1 MKKSKWWHIKR
12 WFLRLRTNIREHRQ
26 WLKECEASS
35 QTAPTRDDL
44 VRLSSEIEPLE
55 EFEVQQTKEID
66 GDLILDRV
74 IYIVD
79 ILLLIAGISM
89 IIYAIIIAYLSV
101 INAEVIVYFAV
112 GTLSFMH
119 CLTDGVKNTHI
130 KF

>member
-1 MKKSKWWHIKR
+1 M
-12 WFLRLRTNIREHRQ
+12 
-26 WLKECEASS
+26 ECETSS
-35 QTAPTRDDL
+35 QTAPTLDDL

-89 IIYAIIIAYLSV
+89 IMYAFIIACLSV
-101 INAEVIVYFAV
+101 INAEVIVYFAF
-112 GTLSFMH
+112 GTFSLICVH
-119 CLTDGVKNTHI
+119 CLTDGAKNTHN
-130 KF
+130 

>member
-12 WFLRLRTNIREHRQ
+12 WFLRLRTNIREYRQ
-26 WLKECEASS
+26 WLKEYETSS

-66 GDLILDRV
+66 GDLILDRA

-89 IIYAIIIAYLSV
+89 IMYAFNTACLSV

-112 GTLSFMH
+112 GTFSLICALFDRWCKKH
-119 CLTDGVKNTHI
+119 AH
-130 KF
+130 